1 VARNDDVHV
10 EGIFLVV
17 TVQCLACESTYA
29 KPAGR
34 GTVRN
39 NPGCPH
45 CGYLGWAQSETG
57 ATKDSAL
64 SRSGAGPPQDPL
76 ARSH

>member
-1 VARNDDVHV
+1 MRVD
-10 EGIFLVV
+10 GIFLVV
-17 TVQCLACESTYA
+17 TVQCLACEATYS

-45 CGYLGWAQSETG
+45 CGYVGWSDSESRV
-57 ATKDSAL
+57 TKDLAP
-64 SRSGAGPPQDPL
+64 SRPDAGLPPGPL
-76 ARSH
+76 AHSH

>member
-1 VARNDDVHV
+1 MD
-10 EGIFLVV
+10 GIFLVV
-17 TVQCLACESTYA
+17 TVQCLACESTYS

-34 GTVRN
+34 GTVRS

-45 CGYLGWAQSETG
+45 CGYVGWSESK
-57 ATKDSAL
+57 ATKDFAP
-64 SRSGAGPPQDPL
+64 SRSDAGPPPGPL

>member
-1 VARNDDVHV
+1 MD
-10 EGIFLVV
+10 GIFLVV
-17 TVQCLACESTYA
+17 TVQCLACESTYS

-45 CGYLGWAQSETG
+45 CGYVGWSESD
-57 ATKDSAL
+57 ATKDLAP
-64 SRSGAGPPQDPL
+64 SRSDEGPPPVPL